1 MMNAASYDNEL
12 SRATLHGFGLPAERL
27 ARVAA
32 RRAFVELK
40 HTFMRA
46 VADIDGSTGE
56 LLQRRVRQA
65 GEAIELWRIGALVLA
80 SLPSHD
86 ERAACHRIELHRQLD
101 SVFPDNTRDTAVVP
115 L

>member
-46 VADIDGSTGE
+46 VGDIDGPTGE
-56 LLQRRVRQA
+56 MLQRRVRQA
-65 GEAIELWRIGALVLA
+65 GEAIELWRLGALVLA
-80 SLPSHD
+80 SLPAHD
-86 ERAACHRIELHRQLD
+86 ACHRIELHRQLD
-101 SVFPDNTRDTAVVP
+101 SVFPDNSRDTAVVP